1 MTLGIAFMVFDM
13 KEPASESGAGPWVV
27 EAGSISGGFR
37 L

>member
-1 MTLGIAFMVFDM
+1 MVFDM

-27 EAGSISGGFR
+27 EAGSIIGGFR